1 MRRYCKGVLAL
12 LVLVFHPVILLA
24 AALLLVFTIGTIGC
38 WSASREWSVIQKEV
52 TTYVLENKDSIPISN
67 PNRDQTFVYTTDG
80 SWDTYL
86 EFGYYYSSDDT
97 YRHVTPT
104 KENKYKKGYRVYGIP
119 NEKHDW
125 YYTARL
131 CEHWYYY
138 ELHDG

>member
-1 MRRYCKGVLAL
+1 MKRCADWFLTWLILILIPVAIPTAVFL
-12 LVLVFHPVILLA
+12 LIFI
-24 AALLLVFTIGTIGC
+24 TGTIGN
-38 WSASREWSVIQKEV
+38 WHTSQEWNAIEREV
-52 TTYVLENKDSIPISN
+52 TAYVLENKDSIPINN
-67 PNRDQTFVYTTDG
+67 PDHNQTFVYTTDG
-80 SWDTYL
+80 SWDAYL